1 MRTKGLALLFLVAMA
16 CAGAAGCASAGKDR
30 IIGTFEWSD
39 GKGYVERYTFGENH
53 TFRAGALGAEFS
65 GTWENMGQ
73 GRYEVRY
80 RDVSGGTDRSEDMI
94 YDGTTDAVYFPAHR
108 RVA

>member
-16 CAGAAGCASAGKDR
+16 CAGAAGCATAGKDR

-39 GKGYVERYTFGENH
+39 GKGYVEQYAFWENY
-53 TFRAGALGAEFS
+53 TFRAEALGAEFS
-65 GTWENMGQ
+65 GTWENAGQ
-73 GRYEVRY
+73 GRYVVRY
-80 RDVSGGTDRSEDMI
+80 TDVTGETARTEEMI
-94 YDGTTDAVYFPAHR
+94 FDGTTDAVYFPAHR